1 MPNTEQLL
9 YQTEIFKD
17 TYSEE
22 HLRTAASEL
31 TLWNDC
37 LEIYFWIAFKTVLTH

>member
-1 MPNTEQLL
+1 MFLLGREGRQMPNTEQLL

-31 TLWNDC
+31 TL
-37 LEIYFWIAFKTVLTH
+37 